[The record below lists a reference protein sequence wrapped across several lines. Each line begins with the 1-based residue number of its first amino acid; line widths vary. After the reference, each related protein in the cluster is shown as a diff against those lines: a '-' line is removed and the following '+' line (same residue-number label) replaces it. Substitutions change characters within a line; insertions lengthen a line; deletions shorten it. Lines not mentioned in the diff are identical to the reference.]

1 MFAAGQYLFGNFVA
15 VSLFGSIRLFVYVV
29 VSAGRTGVFCV
40 TALGAGGGDDGR
52 LVVVRQLL
60 RKVIFIFVAAP
71 RTAVYGVA
79 LGVAFRLDDRLFIV
93 VSKFGQRLYPHI
105 LAVAAGQLAFAAVR
119 AVGLGYHL
127 FDEQIVF
134 GGRSVGGAV
143 DIAVA
148 AGGTYIFRITL
159 LRAGGFR
166 RHRFIFVPVGAQY
179 QLVFAERRLTSF
191 ICKIFSAAAL
201 PVRKYAGS
209 RAVRLDAFNEYGF
222 VHMLLRQL
230 VRLSGRGW
238 RRCIFSAQSSLLLH
252 ACSAS
257 KCNCGHAGKRRYQ
270 PQFHVLYPL

>member
-1 MFAAGQYLFGNFVA
+1 MQGITVSVA
-15 VSLFGSIRLFVYVV
+15 LRRNDGFFVV
-29 VSAGRTGVFCV
+29 VARC
-40 TALGAGGGDDGR
+40 
-52 LVVVRQLL
+52 
-60 RKVIFIFVAAP
+60 
-71 RTAVYGVA
+71 
-79 LGVAFRLDDRLFIV
+79 
-93 VSKFGQRLYPHI
+93 GQRFYFHI
-105 LAVAAGQLAFAAVR
+105 LAVAACQLALAAVS
-119 AVGLGYHL
+119 AVGLGYHQL
-127 FDEQIVF
+127 HEHIVF

-143 DIAVA
+143 DVAVA

-238 RRCIFSAQSSLLLH
+238 RRCIFSVQSSLLLH

>member
-1 MFAAGQYLFGNFVA
+1 MQGITVSVA
-15 VSLFGSIRLFVYVV
+15 LRRNDGFFVV
-29 VSAGRTGVFCV
+29 VARC
-40 TALGAGGGDDGR
+40 
-52 LVVVRQLL
+52 
-60 RKVIFIFVAAP
+60 
-71 RTAVYGVA
+71 
-79 LGVAFRLDDRLFIV
+79 
-93 VSKFGQRLYPHI
+93 GQRFYFHI
-105 LAVAAGQLAFAAVR
+105 LAVAAGQLTFAAVR

-143 DIAVA
+143 DVAVA

-166 RHRFIFVPVGAQY
+166 RHRFIYVPVGAQY

-222 VHMLLRQL
+222 VFVFRHIRHFVGLFGRRGRQL
-230 VRLSGRGW
+230 TSVQRV
-238 RRCIFSAQSSLLLH
+238 LLLH
-252 ACSAS
+252 ACRGSRY
-257 KCNCGHAGKRRYQ
+257 NCGHAGKRRYQ